1 MEIKLSTYSETGLFV
16 AEYIDFPNGKIF
28 FHQGEE
34 SVQNEEVYGHSA
46 FDKIIEYDIDDIDN
60 MIEALEKHYEEKQY
74 PDCINMEKL
83 NAKSKKLLNYVF
95 SFYTD
100 ERNFYWED
108 LMIEIFDSSKLTK
121 NFAEQLRTDVK
132 NQGYRPKKA
141 VYKTLSDLF

>member
-1 MEIKLSTYSETGLFV
+1 
-16 AEYIDFPNGKIF
+16 
-28 FHQGEE
+28 
-34 SVQNEEVYGHSA
+34 
-46 FDKIIEYDIDDIDN
+46 

-141 VYKTLSDLF
+141 VYKTLSDLESYFKHFEITPINNYCL